1 MNTDQTP
8 HPDTDICNIH
18 LKMLGEARVF
28 PVTVRL
34 GKRVPLD
41 LLPAARELTMQV
53 TAVVV
58 DQARAKGREISC
70 KAGCN
75 ACCRHFMTISVVEVL
90 SLVDLVAALTPKQQ
104 RTIHQ
109 RFSDAVRRL
118 ESARLLD
125 PNRLKGL
132 CNMTLDIE
140 GEITRQDAAYE
151 IGKRYFELGIP
162 CPFLEHELCSIYPDR
177 PLVCR
182 EYHVTSPSENCANV
196 YREKVDSVQPTVH
209 MSRVLS
215 RAANRIAA
223 TIPITIPLVLS
234 FEWAEVNGEQLR
246 QTYDGLDMFKTL
258 IKEIDQEYERPFN
271 MRGRMGGRI
280 GSNLYS

>member
-1 MNTDQTP
+1 MF
-8 HPDTDICNIH
+8 
-18 LKMLGEARVF
+18 GEARVF

-34 GKRVPLD
+34 GKCVPLD

-70 KAGCN
+70 KAGCG
-75 ACCRHFMTISVVEVL
+75 ACCRQFVTISVVEAL
-90 SLVDLVAALTPKQQ
+90 SLVDLVATLPYKQQ
-104 RTIHQ
+104 RTIRQ

-118 ESARLLD
+118 ETARLLD
-125 PNRLKGL
+125 PSRIKGL

-140 GEITRQDAAYE
+140 EGVTRQTAADE
-151 IGKRYFELGIP
+151 IGKRYFTLGIP
-162 CPFLEHELCSIYPDR
+162 CPFLEHESCSIHPNR

-196 YREKVDSVQPTVH
+196 YGDKVDSVQPPVH
-209 MSRVLS
+209 MSSVLS

-223 TIPITIPLVLS
+223 TIPITIPLLLS

-258 IKEIDQEYERPFN
+258 IKEIDQEYERPFD
-271 MRGRMGGRI
+271 MRERM